1 MSSIVYVL
9 TNEAMPGIIKIGRT
23 SGDSPQ
29 ARMNQLYSPGVPLPF
44 ECAFAIKTDDEAGT
58 ELEKALHRAFVEN
71 RLNPSREF
79 FWMDAECAKAILE
92 VWPNSEEVTPEFNQ
106 EEGNADADAVKRV
119 RRRRP
124 NMNFIEMG
132 ILAGSILVCVHNGE
146 EATVVDERKV
156 RFRDEETSITQATR
170 LALGLGA
177 SRSIPVIRRQWS
189 YEGRN
194 LSEIYEETYGG
205 M

>member
-29 ARMNQLYSPGVPLPF
+29 VRMDELYNTSVPLPF
-44 ECAFAIKTDDEAGT
+44 ECAVAIKTDDESSAK
-58 ELEKALHRAFVEN
+58 LEKALHRAFVDN

-79 FWMDAECAKAILE
+79 FWMDPERVKALLE
-92 VWPNSEEVTPEFNQ
+92 VWPNSRDVTPESNQ
-106 EEGNADADAVKRV
+106 EGGNVDAVAVERV
-119 RRRRP
+119 RSRRP
-124 NMNFIEMG
+124 NLNFVEMG
-132 ILAGSILVCVHNGE
+132 IPEGGVLVSVNAEEE
-146 EATVVDERKV
+146 EATVVGEKKV
-156 RFRDEETSITQATR
+156 RFRGEETSLTQATR

-177 SRSIPVIRRQWS
+177 SESIPVVRRQWI
-189 YEGRN
+189 YKGRN
-194 LSEIYEETYGG
+194 LSEIYEETY